1 MLSIKVEVT
10 EENANDGIPGE
21 ASCCAVAIALKESH
35 FPDDHM
41 HVEVNADGTI
51 AILMDGEYEKDTGIT
66 PREELYTLYPDE
78 EQEEEIT
85 DFIEDYDS
93 TPCVDDYGKVKY
105 FKFPYNFTFFRAD
118 DA

>member
-1 MLSIKVEVT
+1 MNTIEVEVT
-10 EENANDGIPGE
+10 EKHANEGIPGE
-21 ASCCAVAIALKESH
+21 AGCCAIALAIKNEW
-35 FPDDHM
+35 FEEDHL
-41 HVEVNADGTI
+41 HVEVNSDGTI
-51 AILMDGEYEKDTGIT
+51 TILMDGEYEKDTGIT

-85 DFIEDYDS
+85 DFIEYYDS